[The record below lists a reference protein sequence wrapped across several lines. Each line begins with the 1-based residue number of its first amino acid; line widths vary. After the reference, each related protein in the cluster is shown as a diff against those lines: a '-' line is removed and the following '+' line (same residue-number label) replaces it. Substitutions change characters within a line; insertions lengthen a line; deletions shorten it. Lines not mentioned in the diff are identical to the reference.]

1 MGCNKKELRKAE
13 NLLKKGSYN
22 IGLTY
27 SNFRDQYSIV
37 VIGLTNTPEEFQN
50 TFDHEKGHLAMH
62 IGKAL
67 DIDIF
72 GEEYQYLTGEIGQ
85 KMFKI
90 ARRFMCDHCRKDLH
104 T

>member
-1 MGCNKKELRKAE
+1 MIIRAPFVGWTALLEKMLTWALESTMGVSADGAMVANTS
-13 NLLKKGSYN
+13 NLS
-22 IGLTY
+22 
-27 SNFRDQYSIV
+27 
-37 VIGLTNTPEEFQN
+37 GLTNSSNNVTVEAIVYN
-50 TFDHEKGHLAMH
+50 RVA
-62 IGKAL
+62 AL